1 MDTERSQSRLF
12 IRACR
17 GEKVDRIPVWMMRQ
31 AGRYQKEYRALKDR
45 MGGFWGLS
53 TNADAIAE
61 ATLFAQKSLETDA
74 AIIFSDITVPA
85 WAMGLELEF
94 VPGPKFSTP
103 VQTKDDVNRLQDY
116 DPDVKTDFLMQ
127 GIAKTRAELPES
139 ASLIGFI
146 GAPVTVAGYMIEG
159 YPSRGWR
166 HLKSMAYGQP
176 ELFAELLDRVS
187 HNLIQHA
194 RAQVRAGCDA
204 IQLFDSTAG
213 ELAPS
218 ELHHFAFGWSKKVVE
233 GLKDLDVP
241 IIYFARNISKH
252 ITGAAA
258 VGADVLGVDWTL
270 DLSEA
275 RRILG
280 SKLTLMGNLDPT
292 LLFCNR
298 DVLNVKVK
306 DILESVGHEPGF
318 IFNLGHGILPE
329 TPPANVKGVVEQV
342 HAFKP

>member
-1 MDTERSQSRLF
+1 
-12 IRACR
+12 
-17 GEKVDRIPVWMMRQ
+17 MMRQ
-31 AGRYQKEYRALKDR
+31 AGRYQKEYRALKDK

-61 ATLFAQKSLETDA
+61 ATLFAQRSLDTDA

-94 VPGPKFSTP
+94 VPGPKFATP
-103 VQTKDDVNRLQDY
+103 VRSREDIEGLRDY
-116 DPDVKTDFLMQ
+116 DPDQKTNFLME
-127 GIAKTRAELPES
+127 GIAKTREGLPES
-139 ASLIGFI
+139 ASLIGFV

-176 ELFAELLDRVS
+176 ELFTKLLDRVS

-213 ELAPS
+213 ELAPAQ
-218 ELHHFAFGWSKKVVE
+218 LHEFAFGWSKKVIDA
-233 GLKDLDVP
+233 LQDLNVP
-241 IIYFARNISKH
+241 IIYFARNVSQHISS
-252 ITGAAA
+252 AAK
-258 VGADVLGVDWTL
+258 VGADVLGVDWTI
-270 DLSEA
+270 DLA
-275 RRILG
+275 AVRDMLG
-280 SKLTLMGNLDPT
+280 AKPTLMGNLDPT
-292 LLFCNR
+292 LLFCEQ
-298 DVLNVKVK
+298 DVLLSKV
-306 DILESVGHEPGF
+306 DAILEAVGHKPGF

-329 TPPANVKGVVEQV
+329 TPPENAKALVERV
-342 HAFKP
+342 HAFKPAH